1 MVAEIEALGGEAI
14 ANGANVAKYNEVE
27 AMVKQAMDKWGRV
40 DILVNN
46 AGILRDKSFT
56 KGTPGRFP
64 AGAGR
69 APDGQRELHQ
79 GRAGTS
85 CASRPTAVSW

>member
-1 MVAEIEALGGEAI
+1 MDGSGGSTDAARSVVAEIEAMGGEAI

-46 AGILRDKSFT
+46 AGILRDKSFAKVT
-56 KGTPGRFP
+56 LEDFR
-64 AGAGR
+64 
-69 APDGQRELHQ
+69 LVLQ
-79 GRAGTS
+79 GS
-85 CASRPTAVSW
+85 E